1 MCVAGHM
8 SWTLSRNLRIDALLD
23 VERRF
28 EALAGRLPV
37 TGLCVYDSRDFSS
50 GDFLHV
56 VKCHRDHSRYPILL
70 G

>member
-1 MCVAGHM
+1 
-8 SWTLSRNLRIDALLD
+8 LRIDALLD
-23 VERRF
+23 LERRL

>member
-1 MCVAGHM
+1 M

-23 VERRF
+23 LERRF

-56 VKCHRDHSRYPILL
+56 VKCHRDHSHYPILL